1 MDYRKTVKDIIIATD
16 LTAIQIADMIGA
28 SNQELH
34 SARYSTGHLNP
45 RQLEELEKLHAD
57 ALLAIDD
64 RASVEDTTRRI
75 QIKHGVALKDISFA
89 LGYTS
94 KTVRHEYG
102 PQHLEKLLELEDAH
116 VWRQVKHPGTPPE
129 QPKMPR
135 AYASRLE
142 VMIEA
147 AEQLLEIQA
156 RLEALGITQ
165 DDLLAWYATHKKI
178 TG

>member
-45 RQLEELEKLHAD
+45 RQLEGLEKLHAD
-57 ALLAIDD
+57 AMLDIDD
-64 RASVEDTTRRI
+64 RSSVEDTTRRI

-102 PQHLEKLLELEDAH
+102 PQHLPKLLELEDAH
-116 VWRQVKHPGTPPE
+116 VWRKAKHPATPPE
-129 QPKMPR
+129 QPKVQRQP
-135 AYASRLE
+135 STRLE
-142 VMIEA
+142 AMVDV
-147 AEQLLEIQA
+147 AEQLTEIHA
-156 RLEALGITQ
+156 KLEALGITQ
-165 DDLLAWYATHKKI
+165 DELMAWYATHKKI